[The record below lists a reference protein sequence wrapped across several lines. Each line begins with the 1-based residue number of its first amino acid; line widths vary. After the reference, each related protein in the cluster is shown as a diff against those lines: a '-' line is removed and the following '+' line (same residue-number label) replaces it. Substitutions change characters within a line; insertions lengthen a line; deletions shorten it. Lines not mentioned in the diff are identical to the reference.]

1 MLTEASQLTRRSN
14 PSRTPWGK
22 NAFSNYINPSSRSL
36 PPVEWLAYDS
46 SHLLS
51 RTEAPKGSMH
61 VLVDVG
67 TEDKF
72 LKDGQLEPDALT
84 RAAEEAGRQDGEVQ
98 VRMQDGFD
106 HSYYFVSAVWAEFSK
121 PVLINEQISTFAPE
135 HVKFHAKYLKA

>member
-1 MLTEASQLTRRSN
+1 M
-14 PSRTPWGK
+14 
-22 NAFSNYINPSSRSL
+22 

-51 RTEAPKGSMH
+51 RTEAPKGSLH

-84 RAAEEAGRQDGEVQ
+84 RAAEEAERQDGEVQ

-106 HSYYFVSAVWAEFSK
+106 HSYYFVSQGRVQWSRE
-121 PVLINEQISTFAPE
+121 VLIVWQISTFAPE